1 MRKQVGS
8 SRKVDP
14 LLVKEADFLRF
25 FSKLSPTERKKL
37 IHKLT
42 SPQIRCL
49 SEIFSNFLKQNLT
62 RNPAIIKRLK
72 RYKDSIRAV
81 ALKKTSLLKK
91 KNILSSKTGGSI
103 LSLLL
108 PIAGTL
114 ISSLVR

>member
-25 FSKLSPTERKKL
+25 FSKLSPSERKKL

-91 KNILSSKTGGSI
+91 KSI
-103 LSLLL
+103 KLLL
-108 PIAGTL
+108 KKCELYQMRQRAAVHRAQEMNT
-114 ISSLVR
+114 